1 MINFQSHKK
10 KEFPNK
16 KKEFTQN
23 PKKKNFLIKKK
34 NFLIKKK
41 NFLIK
46 KKNFQIKKKE
56 MKKKIISFF
65 PFFVFKNSEN
75 QFKLVWTLKA
85 KARELYV
92 SF

>member
-10 KEFPNK
+10 KEFPNIK

-23 PKKKNFLIKKK
+23 PEKK

-46 KKNFQIKKKE
+46 KKNFQIKKEKE
-56 MKKKIISFF
+56 NNFLLSQ
-65 PFFVFKNSEN
+65 S
-75 QFKLVWTLKA
+75 QTLDPSLSGATFRLFLERKTLLQA
-85 KARELYV
+85 VLK
-92 SF
+92 

>member
-16 KKEFTQN
+16 KKEFTQYS
-23 PKKKNFLIKKK
+23 KKKNFLIKKK

-56 MKKKIISFF
+56 KKKKIISFF
-65 PFFVFKNSEN
+65 PFQPQLVELFLNQNGCHQKEN
-75 QFKLVWTLKA
+75 A
-85 KARELYV
+85 SYEA
-92 SF
+92 